1 MTGIFSPDAA
11 LINLLPLAL
20 DATKSSLRYEDGEVV
35 AAPSMT
41 NAVAKEILASAQP
54 ILMVA
59 YDGLRRDRPGGP
71 HHLYVCDAGCWTVVA
86 ATRAK
91 STCATCG
98 QKTRTKVDLPWI
110 NIAKAPSRAQHK
122 RHLASIGL
130 EPE

>member
-1 MTGIFSPDAA
+1 MTGLFSPEAD

-20 DATKSSLRYEDGEVV
+20 NATKSSLRYQHGEVV
-35 AAPSMT
+35 AVPPMT

-71 HHLYVCDAGCWTVVA
+71 HHLYTCEAGCWTVVA
-86 ATRAK
+86 GARAK

-98 QKTRTKVDLPWI
+98 QKTRAKVDLPWI
-110 NIAKAPSRAQHK
+110 DIAKAPSRAQHK